1 MAGVPARDRFELVS
15 HLATGGMAEL
25 FLARRR
31 DADPG
36 EPCVV
41 LKRIL
46 PDHARNP
53 GFVAMFLDEARLAAR
68 LVHPNIAALLDV
80 GRTGTTYFYTLEYVH
95 GQNLRDVLQ
104 TAARTG
110 LAIPPGVAV
119 AIVCGAAAGLHAA
132 HEQRGRDGRPLEIV
146 HRDVSPS
153 NVMVAYDGTIKV
165 VDFGVAKAAD
175 RMTETRSGTVKGKIA
190 YLSPEQALLRDLD
203 RTSDVFS
210 LGIVAWELATQRRLF
225 KRPSDYETMRAII
238 DEPIPLASD
247 VAAVPAALA
256 DVIAGALERRLDR
269 RYPSAAAF
277 AAALAAV
284 ADRAGW
290 ARDAAAVAATMRAL
304 FGAPPLPWLEPER
317 EVTDTGVIP
326 LTAIDVIEL
335 LDDDDAAAP
344 APVPAV
350 TARIVAPRPSAAASA
365 AAAASTAAAAS
376 AAAAAAVTAPVV
388 RSAPEELAVPG
399 FATSAAVATPAP
411 VALPAPVASPAP
423 VAMPAAVVMPAAAA
437 VVMPPPRADRDGTVS
452 VSTAWSLPTEAAAPA
467 RRGRGLPIALVA
479 SALVA
484 AAVAAMVIGAGG
496 GAASPEPPSAVAE
509 PVAVVEVDAAVAA
522 VVDAGAPPGAATATT
537 AIVAAPV
544 AAAPAPA
551 APAAATPA
559 APAAAAPVTTTAA
572 PLSTA
577 AAVAAAIDRRDWRAA
592 ARLCAPLINR
602 DTEAELLATC
612 GRAFCR
618 ARRGGDARR
627 VIALVAQRDQE
638 TITRACLATGAFHE
652 ECDDPMACP

>member
-104 TAARTG
+104 TAARAG

-247 VAAVPAALA
+247 VAAVPAALSDA
-256 DVIAGALERRLDR
+256 IAGALERGLDR

-344 APVPAV
+344 AAAPAV
-350 TARIVAPRPSAAASA
+350 TARIVAPRPAAASM
-365 AAAASTAAAAS
+365 AAAS
-376 AAAAAAVTAPVV
+376 AAAVTAPVV
-388 RSAPEELAVPG
+388 RSAPEALA
-399 FATSAAVATPAP
+399 ATAHAPRAAVAMPAPVVMAAPVAMPAP
-411 VALPAPVASPAP
+411 VALPPPAALIAPLAMIEPSAPV
-423 VAMPAAVVMPAAAA
+423 V
-437 VVMPPPRADRDGTVS
+437 PPRIADRDGTAS
-452 VSTAWSLPTEAAAPA
+452 VSTAWSLPTEVAAPA

-479 SALVA
+479 GALVA

-496 GAASPEPPSAVAE
+496 GAASSEPPAAVAAVVAE

-522 VVDAGAPPGAATATT
+522 EVDAGAPPVTATT
-537 AIVAAPV
+537 ATAMVAPPALPPP
-544 AAAPAPA
+544 AAAPPAP
-551 APAAATPA
+551 PPPA
-559 APAAAAPVTTTAA
+559 APAAAAPTTTTSAA

-577 AAVAAAIDRRDWRAA
+577 AAVAAAIERRDWRAA
-592 ARLCAPLINR
+592 ARLCAPLVSR
-602 DTEAELLATC
+602 DTDAELLASC

-627 VIALVAQRDQE
+627 VIALVAQREQE

>member
-1 MAGVPARDRFELVS
+1 MRDRFELVS

-46 PDHARNP
+46 PEHARNP

-104 TAARTG
+104 TAARAG
-110 LAIPPGVAV
+110 LAIPPGVAI

-132 HEQRGRDGRPLEIV
+132 HEQHGRDGRPLEIV

-225 KRPSDYETMRAII
+225 KRQSDYETMRAII
-238 DEPIPLASD
+238 DEPIPRAD
-247 VAAVPAALA
+247 EVAPAVSAALA
-256 DVIAGALERRLDR
+256 DAIAGALERGLDR

-277 AAALAAV
+277 AAALGAV

-304 FGAPPLPWLEPER
+304 FGAPPLPWLEAER
-317 EVTDTGVIP
+317 ESTDTGVIP

-335 LDDDDAAAP
+335 LDDEAAP
-344 APVPAV
+344 PAAPAV
-350 TARIVAPRPSAAASA
+350 TARIVPARPAKGAAVA
-365 AAAASTAAAAS
+365 AVASTPAAL
-376 AAAAAAVTAPVV
+376 AAVTAPVV
-388 RSAPEELAVPG
+388 RI
-399 FATSAAVATPAP
+399 
-411 VALPAPVASPAP
+411 
-423 VAMPAAVVMPAAAA
+423 
-437 VVMPPPRADRDGTVS
+437 
-452 VSTAWSLPTEAAAPA
+452 APA
-467 RRGRGLPIALVA
+467 
-479 SALVA
+479 
-484 AAVAAMVIGAGG
+484 
-496 GAASPEPPSAVAE
+496 
-509 PVAVVEVDAAVAA
+509 EV
-522 VVDAGAPPGAATATT
+522 
-537 AIVAAPV
+537 
-544 AAAPAPA
+544 APAPA
-551 APAAATPA
+551 
-559 APAAAAPVTTTAA
+559 
-572 PLSTA
+572 
-577 AAVAAAIDRRDWRAA
+577 
-592 ARLCAPLINR
+592 
-602 DTEAELLATC
+602 
-612 GRAFCR
+612 
-618 ARRGGDARR
+618 
-627 VIALVAQRDQE
+627 
-638 TITRACLATGAFHE
+638 
-652 ECDDPMACP
+652 